1 MGLEADD
8 GRPET
13 SPPLRGVVQ
22 TADRAVVR
30 ERQAIPGDQGR
41 VRHRAIDPAALGPR
55 HPDSGSTRGGATGGW
70 RWRWTFQNKRRR
82 YSHEGRRDTGQRR
95 PLPDIGAM
103 QDTGRSPLHLLLD
116 DRASRDGACGL
127 CFCKLVSTV
136 WALLFSSVGGW
147 FPTET
152 APSEPAALFFL
163 AIWS

>member
-1 MGLEADD
+1 MRLEADD

-13 SPPLRGVVQ
+13 SPATTTRRSNGRSRSCARTASHPGLPL
-22 TADRAVVR
+22 
-30 ERQAIPGDQGR
+30 
-41 VRHRAIDPAALGPR
+41 
-55 HPDSGSTRGGATGGW
+55 S
-70 RWRWTFQNKRRR
+70 
-82 YSHEGRRDTGQRR
+82 
-95 PLPDIGAM
+95 DIGAV

-163 AIWS
+163 LSGHEGVLATVGASLEIR

>member
-1 MGLEADD
+1 MRLEADD

-13 SPPLRGVVQ
+13 SPATTTRRSNGRSCSRARAASHPGRSGPS
-22 TADRAVVR
+22 TTSRDRPCGA
-30 ERQAIPGDQGR
+30 
-41 VRHRAIDPAALGPR
+41 
-55 HPDSGSTRGGATGGW
+55 GSKTSATGGW
-70 RWRWTFQNKRRR
+70 RWRRTFQNKRCR
-82 YSHEGRRDTGQRR
+82 YSHEGRRDTGQHR
-95 PLPDIGAM
+95 PLPDISAM
-103 QDTGRSPLHLLLD
+103 QDAGRSPLHLLLD

-152 APSEPAALFFL
+152 APSEPAALFFP